1 MITLDLDLS
10 YLSSY
15 YNIGTTALQQY
26 RDKTITQ
33 IMQIEAAKGN
43 TQAAEFLLKIT
54 SDPEELANLFQ
65 LINPKNRYLI
75 LINMNEEDLLK
86 VMEFLETDQFILGLS
101 IFSHDALCK
110 LMMFLEP
117 ESLATVVLEKMD
129 SNMFLKII
137 PEKYL
142 DEFLTSDKIDRKMMM
157 KAMENI
163 DEEQLQ
169 KMMENVTGQSC
180 YDDSDTILQKMGS
193 LSDDDFMRAV
203 FSFEPEGKQQLI
215 SNLLQEKPDLFEE
228 FSAEAMV
235 HPFTLM
241 EKEDVLKSLKVL
253 EPQEFLPM
261 MEELPQEIMALIA
274 TQVDPKVFAQILCTD
289 FKDVIA
295 NCGLNF
301 G

>member
-15 YNIGTTALQQY
+15 YNIGTNDLAKYQS
-26 RDKTITQ
+26 KSITQ

-43 TQAAEFLLKIT
+43 TAAAEFLLKAA
-54 SDPEELANLFQ
+54 SDPEELANVFQ
-65 LINPKNRYLI
+65 LVNPKNRYLI
-75 LINMNEEDLLK
+75 LMNMNEDDLMK
-86 VMEFLETDQFILGLS
+86 VMENLETEQFILGLS
-101 IFSHDALCK
+101 IFTHDAICK
-110 LMMFLEP
+110 LMMSLEP

-129 SNMFLKII
+129 SDMFLKIL

-142 DEFLTSDKIDRKMMM
+142 DEFISSDKIDRKMLM
-157 KAMENI
+157 KAMEDI

-169 KMMENVTGQSC
+169 KMMEKVTGQSC
-180 YDDSDTILQKMGS
+180 YDDRDSILQKMGS
-193 LSDDDFMRAV
+193 MSDDDFMRAV
-203 FSFEPEGKQQLI
+203 YNFEPEGKQQLI

-235 HPFTLM
+235 HPFTTM
-241 EKEDVLKSLKVL
+241 EKDDILKSLRVL

-261 MEELPQEIMALIA
+261 MQELPQEVMALVA

-289 FKDVIA
+289 FKDIIA
-295 NCGLNF
+295 NCGINM

>member
-15 YNIGTTALQQY
+15 YNIGTNDLAKYQS
-26 RDKTITQ
+26 KSITQ

-43 TQAAEFLLKIT
+43 TAAAEFLLKAA
-54 SDPEELANLFQ
+54 SDPEELANVFQ
-65 LINPKNRYLI
+65 LVNPKNRYLI
-75 LINMNEEDLLK
+75 LMNMNEDDLMK
-86 VMEFLETDQFILGLS
+86 VMENLETEQFILGLS
-101 IFSHDALCK
+101 IFTHDAICK
-110 LMMFLEP
+110 LMMSLEP

-129 SNMFLKII
+129 SDMFLKIL

-142 DEFLTSDKIDRKMMM
+142 DEFISSDKIDRKMLM
-157 KAMENI
+157 KAMEDI

-169 KMMENVTGQSC
+169 KMMEKVTGQSC
-180 YDDSDTILQKMGS
+180 YDDRDSILQKMGS
-193 LSDDDFMRAV
+193 MSDDDFMRAV
-203 FSFEPEGKQQLI
+203 YNFEPEGKQQLI
-215 SNLLQEKPDLFEE
+215 SNLLQEKPDLFED

-235 HPFTLM
+235 HPFTTM
-241 EKEDVLKSLKVL
+241 EKDDILKSLRVL

-261 MEELPQEIMALIA
+261 MQELPQEVMALVA

-289 FKDVIA
+289 FKDIIA
-295 NCGLNF
+295 NCGINM